1 MSAIEPSPSFEAFD
15 RLVAGRMPAWTAE
28 LAELCAIRSEA
39 VDPAGLREAA
49 EWVAARLR
57 ASGGSVELIEL
68 DGVPPLV
75 VGEIGDGPPVL
86 NAVQHYDVQPADPLV
101 LWTTPPYEPAIRDGR
116 FYARGA
122 SDNKGQLLVRIQAVE
137 AYREAIGELPCRVRF
152 LVEGEE
158 ESGSVTL
165 GRMLDARPGLRNA
178 DAALQEGG
186 AVNEHGNPVL
196 ICGVRGLV
204 YVELS
209 VRTLSFD
216 AHSGGAQLYP
226 NAAWRLLEA
235 LSTLWSNRDGRVLI
249 DGFYDS
255 VRPPSDAQL
264 AHLRENVPFE
274 EAELKRIY
282 GTPSFVAGRTGL
294 DAQAAQIFEPTCNI
308 AGIWSGWTGE
318 GTKTITPAEARV
330 KLDLRLV
337 PDQDPSEVRRLLRSH
352 LDARGFA
359 DVEISDL
366 GHEHPYWTP
375 INAPIVDAAAR
386 ASEEA
391 FGQRAIR
398 QFSSPG
404 TAPMHEVCAAGAV
417 PMVAIG
423 CGDHHSRAHA
433 PDESI
438 SLERYA
444 QAARAVGRL
453 IAYWAG

>member
-1 MSAIEPSPSFEAFD
+1 MNQTPSPTFDAFD
-15 RLVAGRMPAWTAE
+15 RLVTERMPAWSAE
-28 LAELCAIRSEA
+28 LEALCRIRSEA

-49 EWVAARLR
+49 EWVGERLR
-57 ASGGSVELIEL
+57 RAGAEVDLVEL

-75 VGEIGDGPPVL
+75 VGEVGDGPLVL
-86 NAVQHYDVQPADPLV
+86 NAVQHYDVQPAAPLE
-101 LWTTPPYEPAIRDGR
+101 LWTTPPYEPDVRDGR
-116 FYARGA
+116 LYARGA

-137 AYREAIGELPCRVRF
+137 AYRAAVGELPCRIRF

-158 ESGSVTL
+158 ESGSGNL
-165 GRMLDARPGLRNA
+165 GRLLDTRPGLRRA

-186 AVNEHGNPVL
+186 SVNEHGAPVL

-226 NAAWRLLEA
+226 NAAWRLIEA
-235 LSTLWSNRDGRVLI
+235 LSTLWSNPDGRVLI

-255 VRPPSDAQL
+255 VRRATDAQL
-264 AHLRENVPFE
+264 AHLRDNVPFE
-274 EAELKRIY
+274 EPQLKEIY
-282 GTPSFVAGRTGL
+282 GTDLFVAGRTGL
-294 DAQAAQIFEPTCNI
+294 DAQAAHIFEPTCNV
-308 AGIWSGWTGE
+308 AGIWSGWTGH
-318 GTKTITPAEARV
+318 GSKTITPAEARA

-337 PDQDPSEVRRLLRSH
+337 PDQDPWEIRRLLRAH
-352 LDARGFA
+352 LDANGFT
-359 DVEISDL
+359 DVEITDL
-366 GHEHPYWTP
+366 GHEHPFWTP
-375 INAPIVDAAAR
+375 IDAPIVEAASR
-386 ASEEA
+386 ACEEA
-391 FGQRAIR
+391 FGQGAIR

-404 TAPMHEVCAAGAV
+404 TAPMYEVCAADAV

-423 CGDHHSRAHA
+423 CGDHHARAHA

-438 SLERYA
+438 DLERYA
-444 QAARAVGRL
+444 QAARALGRL